1 MNMIW
6 WLLPAVAGMIGLMF
20 TFAGIGRLFK
30 LKPIS
35 GGFRFLFG
43 AGFLSLAAV
52 VTLIG
57 LNLQT
62 YKRLTFERPVAVLT
76 FEATASPEVYGV
88 RLIHPGGDID
98 NFELKGDEWELNARV
113 VKFKAFSNLLGF
125 DSIYKLDRL
134 YGRFVN
140 ISRASETNGVS
151 LAENPGVDIISIA
164 IDNGGQFGVED
175 ARYGSAVYNPMQSGL
190 SYIVCMTQTGLIA
203 RPNNQASAAAVGSA
217 FSPNAGCAKEVE
229 TLADAV
235 TNADIPDQT
244 NNPLSQTADLVVDGD
259 ADRPD

>member
-1 MNMIW
+1 MNLIW
-6 WLLPAVAGMIGLMF
+6 WLLPAVSGMIGLML

-30 LKPIS
+30 LKPVS

-43 AGFLSLAAV
+43 VGFLGLAGV
-52 VTLIG
+52 VTLVG

-76 FEATASPEVYGV
+76 FQATQIPETFAV
-88 RLIHPGGDID
+88 RLIHPGGEVDD
-98 NFELKGDEWELNARV
+98 FELKGDEWELNARV

-125 DSIYKLDRL
+125 DSMYRLDRL
-134 YGRFVN
+134 YGRFVSV
-140 ISRASETNGVS
+140 SRASETVGFS
-151 LAENPGVDIISIA
+151 LSEDPGVDVVSIA

-175 ARYGSAVYNPMQSGL
+175 ARYGSAVYNPMEDGL

-203 RPNNQASAAAVGSA
+203 RPNNSAAADAVGSTYD
-217 FSPNAGCAKEVE
+217 SNVGCAKQAE

-235 TNADIPDQT
+235 TDAPIASQT
-244 NNPLSQTADLVVDGD
+244 DNPLPQSGEAAEPETTEDDN
-259 ADRPD
+259 